1 MRSKLSNEIKAL
13 DFIFE
18 NSPVKVIA
26 NRNLHEIKLVGL
38 SIGPFEE
45 GVQYE
50 VPYWIASK
58 LEKAGVVRFRSED
71 SLDPLKLYKI
81 QWKERLQAAG
91 QLSEFP
97 KDFYP
102 KFRRYLS
109 QIKVEIVKNPE
120 KMREYEKAKYLAM
133 DIVNLRLKK
142 ILSLASTPA
151 TSTQIIKSLTEEE
164 KILYDKIYHLIEE
177 WRNQLMK
184 LEEEKEGDE

>member
-1 MRSKLSNEIKAL
+1 MRSKLSNEIRAL

-18 NSPVKVIA
+18 NSLVKVIA
-26 NRNLHEIKLVGL
+26 NRNLPEIKLVGL
-38 SIGPFEE
+38 TIGPFEE
-45 GVQYE
+45 GGQYE
-50 VPYWIASK
+50 VPYWVAFK
-58 LEKAGVVRFRSED
+58 LEKAGVTRFRSED

-102 KFRRYLS
+102 KLRRYLS
-109 QIKVEIVKNPE
+109 QIRREIARNPE

-151 TSTQIIKSLTEEE
+151 TGTQIIKSLTEEE
-164 KILYDKIYHLIEE
+164 RILYEKIYHLIDE
-177 WRNQLMK
+177 WKNQLTK
-184 LEEEKEGDE
+184 HGEEEGDD

>member
-45 GVQYE
+45 GAQYE

-164 KILYDKIYHLIEE
+164 RILYGKIHHLIEE